1 MRFKKSIKYFDVL
14 IIALICI
21 VAYKIIENYLFFFD
35 ICKSVVSV
43 ISPFIYAFVF
53 AYALNPIMKL
63 FERKFKLKRSIAI
76 LFTYLLIFI
85 IIGLICVFLIPSMFD
100 SIVSLISHIPDYVD
114 TVQGWIT
121 NILQNDKIYE
131 VINKTGIEDSIYNF
145 TGKLGNILM
154 DLLEGSITSIVGIT
168 TNIIKIGFGFLI
180 SIYLLYDKE
189 KICEGLKTL
198 FFIILKEK
206 RASNIIKWLKT
217 YNDMIGKYIGIKAID
232 STIIGIMALIG
243 LLIIGAPY
251 AIIIALVVG
260 VTNMIPYFGP
270 LLGEIVGFVVGI
282 FASPTIAIAT
292 LVFLLALQQFDA
304 WFLDPKLI
312 GKKVGVQP
320 YLIIIAVTI
329 GGGFFGIIGM
339 LLASPT
345 IATIKLCYDGAIK
358 SYLSN
363 HKELKTAISN
373 ETEGFSEEEIEDTEK
388 TDN

>member
-14 IIALICI
+14 IIALISI

-35 ICKSVVSV
+35 ICKSIVAT
-43 ISPFIYAFVF
+43 ISPFIYAFLF

-63 FERKFKLKRSIAI
+63 FERRVKVKRSIAI

-100 SIVSLISHIPDYVD
+100 SIVSLIGHIPDYVN
-114 TVQGWIT
+114 TAQNWI
-121 NILQNDKIYE
+121 NDILKNDKIYE
-131 VINKTGIEDSIYNF
+131 FMNQAGLMDAIHNF
-145 TGKLGNILM
+145 TSRAGDILM
-154 DLLEGSITSIVGIT
+154 NVLENSITSIVGIT
-168 TNIIKIGFGFLI
+168 TDIIKIGFGFLI

-189 KICEGLKTL
+189 KICKGLKTI
-198 FFIILKEK
+198 FYIILKEK
-206 RASNIIKWLKT
+206 NASLIIRWIKT
-217 YNDMIGKYIGIKAID
+217 YNEMIGKYIGIKAID
-232 STIIGIMALIG
+232 STIIGVMALIG

-251 AIIIALVVG
+251 AIIIALIVG

-270 LLGEIVGFVVGI
+270 LIGEIAGFIFGI
-282 FASPTIAIAT
+282 FVSPSIAIIT
-292 LVFLLALQQFDA
+292 VVFLFALQQFDA

-329 GGGFFGIIGM
+329 GGAFFGILGM

-358 SYLSN
+358 SYLSKN
-363 HKELKTAISN
+363 KELENAIENKTEAL
-373 ETEGFSEEEIEDTEK
+373 SEEYMEEEK
-388 TDN
+388 SEN